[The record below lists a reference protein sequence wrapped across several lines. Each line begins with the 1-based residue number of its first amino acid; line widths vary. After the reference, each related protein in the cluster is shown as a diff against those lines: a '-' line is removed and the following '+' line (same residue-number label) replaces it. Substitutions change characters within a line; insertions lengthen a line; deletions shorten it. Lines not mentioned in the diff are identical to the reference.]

1 MDRIYQRV
9 FDGIIGD
16 RVVELFKEQQGQE
29 EDDEE
34 EEEDD
39 PSPKLKVDTKA
50 LHRI

>member
-29 EDDEE
+29 EDEE
-34 EEEDD
+34 EEEEEED
-39 PSPKLKVDTKA
+39 PSPKLKVDN
-50 LHRI
+50 LHRV